1 MKSLRTLTML
11 ACCAVV
17 PVFAPSLAGEA
28 DAPAPKGV
36 RILFTTDTSATWS
49 PAGDTAVGWAVWPG
63 ERHC

>member
-1 MKSLRTLTML
+1 LKSLRTLTML

-36 RILFTTDTSATWS
+36 RVLFTTATLGYLE
-49 PAGDTAVGWAVWPG
+49 PCG
-63 ERHC
+63 